1 MKKLIMRVLK
11 QHGTQVNLESS
22 AAREKIAD
30 DIIDEMRAKDNG
42 GWFLDLGTYPP
53 KKPRKQ

>member
-1 MKKLIMRVLK
+1 MKKLIIRVLE
-11 QHGTQVNLESS
+11 QHGGQTNLDSS

-30 DIIDEMRAKDNG
+30 DILDEMRSKRNG

-53 KKPRKQ
+53 KKPSQ

>member
-30 DIIDEMRAKDNG
+30 DIKDEKRAKDNG

>member
-1 MKKLIMRVLK
+1 MKKLIMRVLEK
-11 QHGTQVNLESS
+11 QSGQTNLDSS
-22 AAREKIAD
+22 AARERIAD
-30 DIIDEMRAKDNG
+30 DIIDEIRAKDNG